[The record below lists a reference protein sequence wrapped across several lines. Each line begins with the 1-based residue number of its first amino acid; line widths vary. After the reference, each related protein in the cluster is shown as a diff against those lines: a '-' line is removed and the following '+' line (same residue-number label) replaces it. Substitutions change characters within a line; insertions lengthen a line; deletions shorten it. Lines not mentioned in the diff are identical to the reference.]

1 MVLSKLLLSAGADV
15 NSQCMG
21 CSPFSY
27 AIRFGCV
34 GLVDLY
40 IQHGASVLAASGDEN
55 AFFPL
60 GQGALAMAK
69 CKLRSLL
76 CRGSSPQGIVVSKR
90 GLLCE
95 FCIMLLGDQCS

>member
-55 AFFPL
+55 AFFL
-60 GQGALAMAK
+60 WGKGL
-69 CKLRSLL
+69 LRWQNASYAR
-76 CRGSSPQGIVVSKR
+76 CCVEDPPHR
-90 GLLCE
+90 GL
-95 FCIMLLGDQCS
+95 